1 MVYLAKAFLVFSIVL
16 FLSSFLAWLFFKK
29 SGEKPYFYVFA
40 GSLLSAIF
48 CLSIA
53 FRPDINL
60 QIGSNGVLCVVSLIP
75 GLALLTLG
83 FVWVS
88 ILHPVPPGHIR
99 LTSLKSMKQS
109 KSVKYRKDFLVFAIL
124 GYATATC
131 MVLIYGKF
139 TIASTSLILLSAVFA
154 FFVPLDTGARAV
166 KE

>member
-1 MVYLAKAFLVFSIVL
+1 MTHLAKVFLVFSIVL

-40 GSLLSAIF
+40 GGLLSAIF

-53 FRPDINL
+53 FRPGINL
-60 QIGSNGVLCVVSLIP
+60 QIGSNGGLCIVSLIP
-75 GLALLTLG
+75 GIALLTLG

-99 LTSLKSMKQS
+99 LASLKSMKQS
-109 KSVKYRKDFLVFAIL
+109 KSVKYRKDLLIFAIL

-154 FFVPLDTGARAV
+154 FFAPLDTGARAV